1 MLSLRFTAWGWSAG
15 KGRGQRLE
23 QAAKVCDP
31 RTCCRPPQA
40 LLYQSV
46 AAATGVGVGSKSG
59 GGCSRGAPRGPQL
72 RPSEATYAMV
82 PVAFIAGDLLEA
94 VPRDGAPSPRPQ
106 GVHVC
111 SPLSPHLHHHEES
124 IFPLK
129 VAGHLSQLSFPAPS
143 SRSLQVPT
151 GHPGCYDHVPGAMAS
166 RRSHALSCSL
176 GNKPVTF
183 PHW

>member
-31 RTCCRPPQA
+31 RTCCRPPRA

-46 AAATGVGVGSKSG
+46 AAATGGGVGSKSG
-59 GGCSRGAPRGPQL
+59 GGCSRGTPRGPQL

-129 VAGHLSQLSFPAPS
+129 VAGHLKPAVLSRPL
-143 SRSLQVPT
+143 LQVSAGTNGPPKLLRPRARCH
-151 GHPGCYDHVPGAMAS
+151 GVKAQP
-166 RRSHALSCSL
+166 RSELL
-176 GNKPVTF
+176 P
-183 PHW
+183 WE